1 MVGTKT
7 DNIMKNQISKRT
19 LGAQPKVNNPSDAMF
34 IADIAHQAT
43 KEAIADALFQA
54 RVAEHEAIADALCMA
69 KIMAEAKEDTI
80 ADVLSQAELAYK
92 VEMDAVAYALHS
104 YK

>member
-1 MVGTKT
+1 
-7 DNIMKNQISKRT
+7 MKNQISKRT

-69 KIMAEAKEDTI
+69 KIFDEAKEEAITD
-80 ADVLSQAELAYK
+80 ALSQAELAHK
-92 VEMDAVAYALHS
+92 IEMDAVADALRS